1 MTGVQTCALP
11 ISLGFLFSWI
21 FILPGLEK
29 LFGIVYD
36 WISRNRTFVSKTL
49 GVPACGIP
57 REESPQSIVG
67 KKNIILMR
75 FRKFSWVLSNI
86 LVMVFLLGAMDSSMR
101 VNKGFKTFS
110 SIEKGI
116 EKKRKSLMDKGI
128 KSPPER
134 EKKKEILSYQ
144 RRKLRKILRY
154 PKISQNWNMFSPS
167 VIRTEKWVIADLI
180 FENGETLTLF
190 QNDDDIENKFYQA
203 YFQPYKF
210 QFWRKLFSR
219 ISEKKYQQHIQKL
232 KNWIK
237 IGRAHV

>member
-1 MTGVQTCALP
+1 
-11 ISLGFLFSWI
+11 
-21 FILPGLEK
+21 
-29 LFGIVYD
+29 
-36 WISRNRTFVSKTL
+36 
-49 GVPACGIP
+49 
-57 REESPQSIVG
+57 
-67 KKNIILMR
+67 MR

-110 SIEKGI
+110 SMEKGI

-134 EKKKEILSYQ
+134 EKKKGILYYQ
-144 RRKLRKILRY
+144 RRELRKILRY

-167 VIRTEKWVIADLI
+167 VIRTEKWVIADLT
-180 FENGETLTLF
+180 FENGETMILF
-190 QNDDDIENKFYQA
+190 QNDDDVDNNFNQA

-219 ISEKKYQQHIQKL
+219 INEKKYQQHISKF

-237 IGRAHV
+237 NTDYFSEYEGRKVKEVMLWQLSETAQGPENNKKSNVRKKELKRTQRRDGKRIKKVGFK

>member
-1 MTGVQTCALP
+1 
-11 ISLGFLFSWI
+11 
-21 FILPGLEK
+21 
-29 LFGIVYD
+29 
-36 WISRNRTFVSKTL
+36 
-49 GVPACGIP
+49 
-57 REESPQSIVG
+57 
-67 KKNIILMR
+67 MR

-219 ISEKKYQQHIQKL
+219 ISEKKYQQHIPKL

-237 IGRAHV
+237 NTDYFSEYEGRKVKEVMLWQLSETTQSPENNKKSNVRKKELKRTQKRDRKRIKKVGFK